1 MKFSDSI
8 KLAFSNLKKRKGRT
22 FLTALAVAIGTTL
35 IVTMVGLGSTGEK
48 YILDEMSKHS
58 NIKKINVIPQKYQSF
73 DEMMNE
79 STDENMDYEEMMEK
93 NFKRIDNR
101 TVDKIKN
108 LKGVNEIS
116 ASIFSRISEIKIGD
130 KKQKNNLSIIGYK
143 DAQIF
148 LNNEINALKLKN
160 KDFKPIIAG
169 RNLTANDKD
178 AMIISQRV
186 LKEMGITDYKSVVGK
201 EFTIISNQASNGMKL
216 KPLNKTGKVIGVIDE
231 KIDAYSGKIVV
242 PLKTSLE
249 FKNYETFDSNFFEN
263 KGYNDINIFAKDE
276 DSVKTVGQA
285 LKTLGYQYESY
296 EVIAEQV
303 KSVFAVLKGIL
314 SSLGIIVLFVA
325 ALGII
330 NTMIMSTYERTKSIG
345 IMKSI
350 GASTT
355 NIKNIFVVE
364 SGTIGFIG
372 GIMGL
377 LFSFINSKIIEF
389 AISTYLK
396 SKQTTDVVIKFY
408 MPNWLVWGSL
418 VFAIVLAVL
427 SGLYPSSRAAKLDPI
442 EALNSK

>member
-35 IVTMVGLGSTGEK
+35 VVTMVGLGSTGEK

-58 NIKKINVIPQKYQSF
+58 NIKKINVYPQKYQSF

-79 STDENMDYEEMMEK
+79 STDENTDYEELMEK
-93 NFKRIDNR
+93 RFKKIDNN
-101 TVDKIKN
+101 TVDKMKN

-116 ASIFSRISEIKIGD
+116 ASVFSKISEIKIGNKNL
-130 KKQKNNLSIIGYK
+130 KKSLSILGYK
-143 DAQIF
+143 DAKIF
-148 LNNEINALKLKN
+148 LSDEIKALELKN

-169 RNLTANDKD
+169 RSLTKNDKD
-178 AMIISQRV
+178 GMLISQKT

-201 EFTIISNQASNGMKL
+201 NFTITSNQASNGMKL
-216 KPLNKTGKVIGVIDE
+216 KPLNKAGKVIGVINE
-231 KIDAYSGKIVV
+231 KIDVYSGKIVV
-242 PLKTSLE
+242 PLETSLE
-249 FKNYETFDSNFFEN
+249 FKSFEDLDAKSFEN
-263 KGYNDINIFAKDE
+263 KGYNSINIFAKDE
-276 DSVKTVGQA
+276 DSVKTVGKQ
-285 LKTLGYQYESY
+285 LKTMGYQYESY
-296 EVIAEQV
+296 EVISEQV

-330 NTMIMSTYERTKSIG
+330 NTMIMSIYERTKSIG

-355 NIKNIFVVE
+355 NIKNIFIVE

-372 GIMGL
+372 GLMGL
-377 LFSFINSKIIEF
+377 LFSLMNSKIIEIAMSAF
-389 AISTYLK
+389 LK
-396 SKQTTDVVIKFY
+396 SKGSADIVIKFY
-408 MPNWLVWGSL
+408 MPNWLIWGSL

-427 SGLYPSSRAAKLDPI
+427 AGLYPSARAAKLNPI

>member
-396 SKQTTDVVIKFY
+396 SKQATDVVIKFY